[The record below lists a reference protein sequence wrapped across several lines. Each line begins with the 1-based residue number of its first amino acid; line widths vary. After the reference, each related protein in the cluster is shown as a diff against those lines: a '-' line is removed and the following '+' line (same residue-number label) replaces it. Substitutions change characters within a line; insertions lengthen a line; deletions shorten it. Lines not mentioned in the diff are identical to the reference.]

1 MGGVGCGVASAAVN
15 MVVTMVVLVW
25 RGRRRLGD
33 VDDGE
38 GDEGDVD
45 GWVVVS
51 RGVGMD
57 RWRGGWWSDPVPN
70 GLAEKVWRRRK
81 NFGHARKLRGRR
93 KQIRLKRDKS
103 EQKRTKPDKNGK
115 RVEAGKSLKRL
126 Q

>member
-1 MGGVGCGVASAAVN
+1 MGGVRCGVAAVAVN

-45 GWVVVS
+45 GYVVVS

-57 RWRGGWWSDPVPN
+57 RWRGGWWSCRKSVAAPKKLW
-70 GLAEKVWRRRK
+70 GRKKVE
-81 NFGHARKLRGRR
+81 
-93 KQIRLKRDKS
+93 RD
-103 EQKRTKPDKNGK
+103 E
-115 RVEAGKSLKRL
+115 
-126 Q
+126 